1 MVEAHLARRFL
12 LWVTQSCKR
21 SGRAR
26 RGTIEES
33 KEDGIDRE
41 LLEHRAFEAEVADID
56 AHGRSLQVSQ
66 ADGRGKVIGVVVARY
81 AGRYTGPLC
90 DFSPERRALSH
101 HFGGSLPHMRFFDV
115 EACSRFLEP
124 PAFVHADFGL
134 EPPKHLFFSLTE
146 DCLARLLAME
156 PADCEEGATMRT
168 VIERWGEQGLVG
180 GPFEQLCT
188 AVQLPRP
195 VSCLVCADS
204 WADLSCDVQLR
215 CVRTSELHHFWSS
228 LRDGPAQPQ
237 IVVVPEA
244 EEAEVLGE
252 EPAARGGW
260 VGQRGSERLVGAV
273 GVGVAEQS

>member
-1 MVEAHLARRFL
+1 MPGFL
-12 LWVTQSCKR
+12 LWVTQTCKR

-115 EACSRFLEP
+115 EACSRL
-124 PAFVHADFGL
+124 
-134 EPPKHLFFSLTE
+134 
-146 DCLARLLAME
+146 
-156 PADCEEGATMRT
+156 
-168 VIERWGEQGLVG
+168 RWGEQGLVE

-188 AVQLPRP
+188 VVQLPHP
-195 VSCLVCADS
+195 VSCLVCADC
-204 WADLSCDVQLR
+204 WADLSFDVRLR
-215 CVRTSELHHFWSS
+215 CVRTSELHNFWSS

-244 EEAEVLGE
+244 EEAEGLGE
-252 EPAARGGW
+252 EHAAGGGW

-273 GVGVAEQS
+273 GVAEQS